1 MNKEWLLRALN
12 SYFAIGNSYTYELM
26 RDKEGFAIDTVT
38 LDDFREWN
46 EEDTSAL
53 ADLIIEAMKPRVLT
67 LEEAE
72 DRIGDYIHIEIKGK
86 NVGEYRMLGELDSY
100 SRKYRY
106 LYVLHPG
113 GAHCTPYSYNFINK
127 IWRPWSA
134 QPTEEQMRETPWEGE
149 EDHEA

>member
-1 MNKEWLLRALN
+1 MLEIEKAINEADSTAAFALILTHTLRN
-12 SYFAIGNSYTYELM
+12 
-26 RDKEGFAIDTVT
+26 
-38 LDDFREWN
+38 
-46 EEDTSAL
+46 AL
-53 ADLIIEAMKPRVLT
+53 ALLKEQEARVMT

-72 DRIGDYIHIEIKGK
+72 NRIGDYIHIEIKGK

>member
-1 MNKEWLLRALN
+1 MNKERLLRALN

-53 ADLIIEAMKPRVLT
+53 SDLIIEAMKPRVLT

-72 DRIGDYIHIEIKGK
+72 DRLGDYIHIEVRGRNI
-86 NVGEYRMLGELDSY
+86 GEYRMLGELDSY

-113 GAHCTPYSYNFINK
+113 NTHSTPYSYKTINK
-127 IWRPWSA
+127 EWRPWSA
-134 QPTEEQMRETPWEGE
+134 QPTEEQMRDTKWEDSDE
-149 EDHEA
+149 KPV